1 MDIQAQFEQAWR
13 RIRQRVLPKSAASGL
28 YCPGH
33 GVPTWL
39 AARSWER
46 FTKFVTP
53 SQPGAD
59 PPIASARAARMVSK
73 AAPRTALSCIANDSL
88 HARAFQG
95 VHSSAMVRYRA
106 ARTSDSSR
114 GPCSRLLP
122 PGLKNETIAMP
133 KPTRHYAPPKD
144 SLAWRVCDYLRAN
157 PGEELM
163 RGDVATKFNV
173 SPAAIDGELQPA
185 VSAHMLERVQTDD
198 SGIVWR
204 LRAQSRGSFPRPFSS
219 SVAAARRAVRS
230 RAWQSDLTRLSAAQR
245 CRKPFG

>member
-1 MDIQAQFEQAWR
+1 
-13 RIRQRVLPKSAASGL
+13 
-28 YCPGH
+28 
-33 GVPTWL
+33 
-39 AARSWER
+39 
-46 FTKFVTP
+46 
-53 SQPGAD
+53 
-59 PPIASARAARMVSK
+59 
-73 AAPRTALSCIANDSL
+73 
-88 HARAFQG
+88 
-95 VHSSAMVRYRA
+95 
-106 ARTSDSSR
+106 
-114 GPCSRLLP
+114 
-122 PGLKNETIAMP
+122 MP

-230 RAWQSDLTRLSAAQR
+230 HQLIDISAFVIEKDVPLIEPMKRVNQWGQLFDRMEPGDSFQVPNEARQALAHAQAKYRKTRLDVGFAIRRVNESHTRIWRTA
-245 CRKPFG
+245 